1 LGFQALSLF
10 LQKLFQMFF
19 ILSKVLLF
27 LINPL
32 SWIVA
37 LLILALISKKPKRAK
52 RLLFGA
58 FATLIL
64 FTNTFFYKEIC
75 RQWEVFTPT
84 SELKKHYDVAVVL
97 TGMAEY
103 NNDLKTLSVRR
114 GIDRLWQTISLY
126 KKGRIDRIIISGDNG
141 DLIDKG
147 LHESKQLKEILM
159 LWGIPE
165 QAIITEEKSRNTYEN
180 AVESTKIIKR
190 LFPNSEKILLVTSG
204 RHMRRSKASFLK
216 QGLVFDTYSTD
227 LYTGPKRSYTFD
239 EFIVP
244 DSSTLEDW
252 HRLLKEMVGYMAYA
266 LTGKI

>member
-1 LGFQALSLF
+1 
-10 LQKLFQMFF
+10 MFF